1 MFDASWASGIGIL
14 SIFFAIPLFLFFKY
28 RNFGFFDPL
37 NFFLITRVAAMLA
50 ALALLLTNAPPTLN
64 LILFFASA
72 TLFIATLYLVTP
84 KSRCAKSY
92 CDEKSINYFV
102 RFGIILILIKMGILF
117 GATGSLPIFSE
128 GGSDAYIGFDMDN
141 KLASSFLL
149 GLGTADIVLL
159 AFVIPLISKSRLR
172 VLVFAFLLL
181 AMLLSMSSGKKSAML
196 GIFLAIAFGEY
207 LRIALIANQKR
218 YFLRNVNI
226 MAGIALGIFWA
237 AWTYTRTIGIDF
249 VLPDMESINLIIDFT
264 MFQWAYVYFLFISDG
279 MDLFFQTYQ
288 VNQWTYFFHSLLSP
302 LGFPAFHA
310 SIGPAIHEYLT
321 GELTGNGVNPSFVVE
336 GYVLLGVFSPLYA
349 IVTALI
355 IGKGRLLILR
365 MHSLEYKVI
374 LSALLLPPLYS
385 FPSDGL
391 YFAKIFYVAI
401 FIILIIAFPLR
412 LLTHGK

>member
-14 SIFFAIPLFLFFKY
+14 SIFYAIPLFLIFKY

-37 NFFLITRVAAMLA
+37 NFFLITRVAPMLA
-50 ALALLLTNAPPTLN
+50 ALTLLLMNAPPTLN

-92 CDEKSINYFV
+92 CDAKSINYFV
-102 RFGIILILIKMGILF
+102 RFSIILIFVKMGILF

-141 KLASSFLL
+141 KLGSSFLL
-149 GLGTADIVLL
+149 GLGTADVVLL
-159 AFVIPLISKSRLR
+159 AFVIPLISKIRLR
-172 VLVFAFLLL
+172 VLVFVFLLL
-181 AMLLSMSSGKKSAML
+181 AMLLGMSSGKKSAML

-218 YFLRNVNI
+218 YFLRNVSI
-226 MAGIALGIFWA
+226 MAGIALGVFWA
-237 AWTYTRTIGIDF
+237 AWTYTRTIGEDF
-249 VLPDMESINLIIDFT
+249 ILPDMESVNLIIDFT

-279 MDLFFQTYQ
+279 MNLFFQTYQ

-321 GELTGNGVNPSFVVE
+321 GEITGHGVNPSFVVE
-336 GYVLLGVFSPLYA
+336 GYVLLGIFSPLYA
-349 IVTALI
+349 IVAALI

-365 MHSLEYKVI
+365 IHSLEYKVI
-374 LSALLLPPLYS
+374 LSALLLPALYS

-391 YFAKIFYVAI
+391 YFAKIFYVSI
-401 FIILIIAFPLR
+401 FIILMIAFPLR